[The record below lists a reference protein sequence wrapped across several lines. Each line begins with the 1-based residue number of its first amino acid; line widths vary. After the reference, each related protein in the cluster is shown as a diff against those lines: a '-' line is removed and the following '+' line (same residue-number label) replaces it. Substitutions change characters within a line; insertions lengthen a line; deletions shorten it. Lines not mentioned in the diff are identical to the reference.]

1 MQRSQSHTL
10 LAGVFVAL
18 GVLVYAL
25 RDRASVDETIRV
37 VSLSASTATRRTS
50 LEHALTRR
58 TSTRESLAPTPLGG
72 DLVVANDG
80 PQTDHEA
87 TVLCGTVVFRDT
99 LEPAG
104 RHDLAL
110 WSADA
115 TTFVRAETTPNGEFR
130 IAWSAAA
137 LPLGRLVHVGIR
149 GPEGVAALHGLAAL
163 RQGMTF
169 FVSRPQN
176 VHGRLV
182 GLDACFDPA
191 RTAIAAMTVPD
202 RRIWERRLVG
212 RTEVGDDGRFA
223 MLIPGYDCSDA
234 FDVLVSALDGAAGA
248 IARRVPASSLL
259 DPLGASIP
267 LALSHMRVVVED
279 EHGAPIAGAAL
290 QAAALAGA
298 TEHAAHEDVL
308 TRDDGSATL
317 LVPASRVELSV
328 FRSGRAVSIEEID
341 VPPCELTHRV
351 RLARDDTLPLE
362 GEVLLPDGTPVAD
375 ASATLY
381 PKSTAQTGLAALQAV
396 RTDRAGRFRIARHS
410 ERPSHL
416 TIFHRDHGTV
426 EERDLPPSVRFVRV
440 YLEPLGDLRIV
451 VAASALALDSP
462 VGSIQYC
469 LADVERDRTHTG
481 VLELPSVISDVP
493 VGRYNLF
500 VRSAAG
506 EGFGQVHAVVDARDA
521 RTVEVELVDGSAWLG
536 AVVRADGSP
545 VEGARVRLIDPTWPE
560 ELLSWWGATTTDA
573 HGQFF
578 LVAGAATRAVLEVD
592 GPVAEPTRSSASA
605 GKRATIVV
613 R

>member
-18 GVLVYAL
+18 GVVVYAL
-25 RDRASVDETIRV
+25 RDQASVDDAVRV
-37 VSLSASTATRRTS
+37 VSLSTSTAARRTN
-50 LEHALTRR
+50 LEHAPSRR
-58 TSTRESLAPTPLGG
+58 TSTRESLAPAPLGDG
-72 DLVVANDG
+72 TVVARFGSLADDE
-80 PQTDHEA
+80 T
-87 TVLCGTVVFRDT
+87 TVLCGTVLFHDT

-104 RHDLAL
+104 RHDVAL
-110 WSADA
+110 WGDDA
-115 TTFVRAETTPNGEFR
+115 TTLVRAQTAPDGEFR
-130 IAWSAAA
+130 IAWSAAT
-137 LPLGRLVHVGIR
+137 LPLGRLVRVGIR

-163 RQGMTF
+163 RQGITF
-169 FVSRPQN
+169 FVSRPRSVQ
-176 VHGRLV
+176 GRLV

-191 RTAIAAMTVPD
+191 QAAIAAMTVPD

-212 RTEVGDDGRFA
+212 HTEVGDDGRFA
-223 MLIPGYDCSDA
+223 MLIPGYDCADA
-234 FDVLVSALDGAAGA
+234 FDVLVSALDGAVGA
-248 IARRVPASSLL
+248 IVRRVPTSSLL
-259 DPLGASIP
+259 DPLGANIP
-267 LALSHMRVVVED
+267 LSLSRMRVVVED
-279 EHGAPIAGAAL
+279 EHGAPVPGAAV
-290 QAAALAGA
+290 QAAALDGA
-298 TEHAAHEDVL
+298 TEHVPHEDVL
-308 TRDDGSATL
+308 TREDGSATL
-317 LVPASRVELSV
+317 LVPASRVELCV
-328 FRSGRAVSIEEID
+328 FRSGRAVSIEAID

-351 RLARDDTLPLE
+351 RLAPDDSVPLE

-381 PKSTAQTGLAALQAV
+381 PRSTAETGLAALQAV
-396 RTDRAGRFRIARHS
+396 RTDRDGRFRIARHS
-410 ERPSHL
+410 DRASAL

-426 EERDLPPSVRFVRV
+426 EERDLPPNVRFVRV
-440 YLEPLGDLRIV
+440 YLEPLGDLRID

-521 RTVEVELVDGSAWLG
+521 RTVAVELVDGSAWLG

-545 VEGARVRLIDPTWPE
+545 VEGARVRLIDPSWPD

-578 LVAGAATRAVLEVD
+578 LVAGAATHAVLEVD
-592 GPVAEPTRSSASA
+592 GPVAEPTRSSANA
-605 GKRATIVV
+605 GQRATIVV